1 MYHPDKGMRL
11 VSVLARYPA
20 LRTARTNEALGLPS
34 GSKQSWSTWNLGTLG
49 LGVNVTL
56 SCINCGVVA
65 GHGAV
70 DMLTCLQGV
79 LWTACPFC
87 RTVAP
92 HHLSPRKT
100 FRSSPLP
107 KKRQLHLSPMAAIL
121 MIKDVVIFCSCLF

>member
-20 LRTARTNEALGLPS
+20 LRTARTNEARGLPS
-34 GSKQSWSTWNLGTLG
+34 ESKQSWSRWNLETLG

-87 RTVAP
+87 KTVAP
-92 HHLSPRKT
+92 CHLSPKKLSEAQRSLKT
-100 FRSSPLP
+100 ADSVVFHGCDSHDQGRC
-107 KKRQLHLSPMAAIL
+107 HIL
-121 MIKDVVIFCSCLF
+121 